1 MKSLLSIVSVC
12 LCSLALG
19 SLPTFGQSKRVLF
32 IAGEP
37 SHGWNKHEFPAGCAL
52 LASCLDRSGL
62 PVETEVVNGWPDDP
76 AKLANAD
83 AIVIYSDG
91 NEQHVARGQ
100 AAILEELYEKG
111 IGFAVL
117 HYALEPGEPELDA
130 FLESA
135 IGGYFKVDWSVNPVW
150 TLESPQFATHP
161 INSGIEDIKLEDEW
175 YYHMKFKSG
184 SARITHLLQTV
195 PPLSSLGDDGPRTG
209 NPTVREAVSSGR
221 SQSLAWAHVGKDGQR
236 GFGYTGGH
244 FHYNWNHPGARKLVL
259 NGIAWTAGVTIPDSG
274 IESKIAPI
282 VVHQSIERAIARGDL
297 EDTLRHLAN
306 DPELLNKPGRG
317 SYTPLHQAILR
328 KKLDI
333 VSTLLENKADPNV
346 ATNSGQ
352 TALHIA
358 ISRNDPQSTKAVIQ
372 AGADLS
378 AKDGNGWTPLH
389 LAAAKNRVELVRILL
404 DRGSDIN
411 ALSEAGGTP
420 LHEASVSGS
429 PELIQLLIDEGVDPG
444 VVSKTGK
451 TALDHAIEFKNEAA
465 LEILRNAN

>member
-1 MKSLLSIVSVC
+1 MKSLSSIVSVC
-12 LCSLALG
+12 LCLAAAG
-19 SLPTFGQSKRVLF
+19 SLPTLAETKRILF

-37 SHGWNKHEFPAGCAL
+37 SHGWNKHEFPAGCEL

-62 PVETEVVNGWPDDP
+62 PVETEVVNGWPDDR
-76 AKLANAD
+76 AILKSAD

-91 NEQHVARGQ
+91 NEKHVARGK
-100 AAILEELYEKG
+100 AAILNELHDTG
-111 IGFAVL
+111 TGFAVL
-117 HYALEPGEPELDA
+117 HYALEPGEPELDG
-130 FLESA
+130 FLENA

-150 TLESPQFATHP
+150 TPKAPHFAEHP
-161 INSGIEDIKLEDEW
+161 INSGIENLELEDEW
-175 YYHMKFKSG
+175 YYHMKFKPE
-184 SARITHLLQTV
+184 SARIIHLLQTV
-195 PPLSSLGDDGPRTG
+195 PPLSSLGEDGPRTG
-209 NPTVREAVSSGR
+209 NPTVREAVSSGLP
-221 SQSLAWAHVGKDGQR
+221 QSLAWAHIGSDGQR
-236 GFGYTGGH
+236 GFGFTGGH

-259 NGIAWTAGVTIPDSG
+259 NGIAWTAGLEIPDPG
-274 IESKIAPI
+274 IESEIAPI
-282 VVHQSIERAIARGDL
+282 VVHESIEHAIARSDL

-306 DPELLNKPGRG
+306 DPGLLNNPGRG
-317 SYTPLHQAILR
+317 SYTPLHHAILR

-333 VSTLLENKADPNV
+333 VSILLEQEADPNI

-358 ISRNDPQSTKAVIQ
+358 ISRNDSQATKAVVQ

-389 LAAAKNRVELVRILL
+389 LAAAKNRIELVQFLL
-404 DRGSDIN
+404 DSGSDIN
-411 ALSEAGGTP
+411 SLSDAGGTP

-429 PELIQLLIDEGVDPG
+429 PELIQFLIEEGVDTT

-465 LEILRNAN
+465 IEPLRNAQ